1 MRRIFVLVVCLGSFG
16 WGPSAAM
23 AQSADLAA
31 LVAHVQALE
40 ATITAQAAQI
50 AALQTVTGTAIG
62 SSLNNDHA
70 WGFETES
77 ETDIDTSLA
86 QYDDADAASGVQTDR
101 ASAPSTRRRQHAGAG
116 GYRPQS
122 GTEDNTNTW
131 LGDGAFANN
140 TSGIYNTAIG
150 YNALDDN
157 TTADHN
163 TCLLNTSD
171 SAHATPSVEHGRRR
185 INK

>member
-122 GTEDNTNTW
+122 GTEDGTNTW
-131 LGDGAFANN
+131 LGENAFANN

-150 YNALDDN
+150 NDALEDN
-157 TTADHN
+157 TSGNSN
-163 TCLLNTSD
+163 TVSYTHLR
-171 SAHATPSVEHGRRR
+171 AHET
-185 INK
+185 

>member
-1 MRRIFVLVVCLGSFG
+1 MPRIFALVVCLGSFG

-40 ATITAQAAQI
+40 ATITAQASQMQAQAAQI

-70 WGFETES
+70 WVFETES

-101 ASAPSTRRRQHAGAG
+101 ASPPPRVAGSMPALEAIALRPGRKAPPTRG
-116 GYRPQS
+116 S
-122 GTEDNTNTW
+122 GP
-131 LGDGAFANN
+131 
-140 TSGIYNTAIG
+140 
-150 YNALDDN
+150 
-157 TTADHN
+157 
-163 TCLLNTSD
+163 
-171 SAHATPSVEHGRRR
+171 TPSPTSMGA
-185 INK
+185 

>member
-16 WGPSAAM
+16 WGASAAM

-40 ATITAQAAQI
+40 AAITAQASQMQATITAQAAQI

-101 ASAPSTRRRQHAGAG
+101 ASAPSTRRRQHAGV
-116 GYRPQS
+116 
-122 GTEDNTNTW
+122 
-131 LGDGAFANN
+131 
-140 TSGIYNTAIG
+140 
-150 YNALDDN
+150 
-157 TTADHN
+157 
-163 TCLLNTSD
+163 
-171 SAHATPSVEHGRRR
+171 SASVGWRL
-185 INK
+185 K

>member
-101 ASAPSTRRRQHAGAG
+101 ASAPSTRRRQHAGV
-116 GYRPQS
+116 
-122 GTEDNTNTW
+122 
-131 LGDGAFANN
+131 
-140 TSGIYNTAIG
+140 
-150 YNALDDN
+150 
-157 TTADHN
+157 
-163 TCLLNTSD
+163 
-171 SAHATPSVEHGRRR
+171 SASVGWRL
-185 INK
+185 K

>member
-1 MRRIFVLVVCLGSFG
+1 MPRIFALVVCLGSFG

-70 WGFETES
+70 WVFETES
-77 ETDIDTSLA
+77 ETDINTSLA
-86 QYDDADAASGVQTDR
+86 QYDDASGVQTDR
-101 ASAPSTRRRQHAGAG
+101 PPAPSTRRRQNDGAG
-116 GYRPQS
+116 GYRPQAGGGTAKARGS
-122 GTEDNTNTW
+122 GK
-131 LGDGAFANN
+131 
-140 TSGIYNTAIG
+140 
-150 YNALDDN
+150 
-157 TTADHN
+157 
-163 TCLLNTSD
+163 
-171 SAHATPSVEHGRRR
+171 TP
-185 INK
+185 